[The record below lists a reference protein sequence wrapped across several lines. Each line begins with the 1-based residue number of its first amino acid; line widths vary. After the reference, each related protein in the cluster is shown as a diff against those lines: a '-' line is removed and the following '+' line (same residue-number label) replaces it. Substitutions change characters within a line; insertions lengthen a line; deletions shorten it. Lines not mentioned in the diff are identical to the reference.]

1 MHRAILRAQNQATIG
16 KPFLQ
21 IFLQTVQDYS
31 VPLSRDKTVQ
41 PHHPNNQRVLGNTK
55 IKHKAR

>member
-1 MHRAILRAQNQATIG
+1 MHTAILRAQNHATIG

-21 IFLQTVQDYS
+21 IFLQPVWDYS
-31 VPLSRDKTVQ
+31 APLSRHKDVQ
-41 PHHPNNQRVLGNTK
+41 PRHANNQRVHGNTK